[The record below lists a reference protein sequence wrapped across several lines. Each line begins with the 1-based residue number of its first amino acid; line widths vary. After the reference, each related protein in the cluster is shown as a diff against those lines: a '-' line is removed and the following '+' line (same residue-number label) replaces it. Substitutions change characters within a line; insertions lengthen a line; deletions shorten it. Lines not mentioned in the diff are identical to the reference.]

1 MVFKFVRDTVSIVDA
16 LRLQRYQKKQTY
28 IVDSLVFIQP
38 LSSDELRNR
47 GVLYSIQTVIEGVI
61 DIVAMLVK
69 DLGMMVEEDSK
80 NIQKLLDYK
89 NLNQKMGEDLVRANG
104 FRNLIV
110 HRYNGISENKV
121 SEAIEE
127 IQQIIPKWLKIVE
140 EVLHEIT
147 HNQEP

>member
-1 MVFKFVRDTVSIVDA
+1 VDA
-16 LRLQRYQKKQTY
+16 LRLQRYRKKQTY

-38 LSSDELRNR
+38 LGSDELRNR

-69 DLGMMVEEDSK
+69 DLGMLVEEDSK
-80 NIQKLLDYK
+80 NIQKLVDYK
-89 NLNQKMGEDLVRANG
+89 NLDQKVGEDLVRANG
-104 FRNLIV
+104 FRNLVV
-110 HRYNGISENKV
+110 HRYNGISEDKV
-121 SEAIEE
+121 SNAIEE

>member
-1 MVFKFVRDTVSIVDA
+1 VDA

-28 IVDSLVFIQP
+28 IIDSLTFIKP
-38 LSSDELRNR
+38 LGSDELRNR

-80 NIQKLLDYK
+80 NIKKLLEFK
-89 NLNQKMGEDLVRANG
+89 NLNQKIGEDLVRANG

-110 HRYNGISENKV
+110 HRYNGISEDKV

-127 IQQIIPKWLKIVE
+127 IQQIIPKWLNIVE

>member
-1 MVFKFVRDTVSIVDA
+1 MVYKFVRDTVSIVDA
-16 LRLQRYQKKQTY
+16 LRLQRYRKKQTY

-38 LSSDELRNR
+38 LGSDELRNR

-69 DLGMMVEEDSK
+69 DLGMLVEEDSK
-80 NIQKLLDYK
+80 NIQKLVDYK
-89 NLNQKMGEDLVRANG
+89 NLDQKVGEDLVRANG
-104 FRNLIV
+104 FRNLVV
-110 HRYNGISENKV
+110 HRYNGISEDKV
-121 SEAIEE
+121 SNAIEE